1 MGYLIMNKINDRDLT
16 ELSGYWVYQ
25 DLKDNSTIKVN
36 GNKYK
41 VLSTISNNKNKN
53 KNINGSAD
61 IKIFE
66 LLDSNNSPSGQQI
79 ISFEGTNN
87 NESINPKNPLKGKVG
102 DDWLENIKLMDNE
115 KTTTPLLE
123 QNNKF
128 LELYKKKLDDANKL
142 SNSNFYRKYGEKVA
156 KYKNK
161 EVVSEDGNSQG
172 GASAI
177 HQGVEHP
184 EKHIVS
190 TNPAMLPE
198 AIWRNL
204 KQSNF
209 ENIINFHS
217 TNDVLSWLQDPFAKE
232 MPGKRINIR
241 DGVPTLN
248 GLIDS
253 HLGFKREFNS
263 KTNEYKDIPVHK
275 IESVKDTE
283 IKNGKEVKKV
293 ININLDM
300 DGRIPINV
308 WTGDSIAR
316 SGKGKNIKLDIEKL
330 GDLYQ
335 LVTGET
341 STMLQE
347 CVTFLNESFNISQ
360 SENSYFGDRK
370 HKLKQKFKNVIEI
383 DVLENMSRNITSKKN
398 ELFESIDSF
407 MDKIGP
413 IAILVPALNL
423 KPLKWGINKVDS
435 QFQRGIERI
444 HDSIDKIL
452 VKMFKNLDH
461 DLQDGVTEEMM
472 KHLKIVREN
481 IILIK
486 NQNDIYGNQIADI
499 KSIMSYQDATI
510 MDGNLNINYNGQHM
524 VSGKVN
530 LSKYLS
536 RKMTILK
543 NHIDNAVE
551 ELSDYIQKVYN
562 ENFKELVRN
571 INNTTEII
579 KGIIDGLNLLITMLY
594 EKRIIDGLKESSIDR
609 KQFENSIE
617 ELKINL
623 TKWTDFLHDLKAA
636 SPILENHLDDI
647 VKNMK
652 PLIVQMIFEPSHYD
666 DMFIL
671 NTQAH
676 ARLDQMAKQ
685 FEVVCNG
692 LNENEGQAIQT
703 MDQSAS
709 LIRSNLIQVKE
720 QLEKLAVY

>member
-1 MGYLIMNKINDRDLT
+1 
-16 ELSGYWVYQ
+16 
-25 DLKDNSTIKVN
+25 KDNSTIKVN

-41 VLSTISNNKNKN
+41 VLSTISNNKN

-316 SGKGKNIKLDIEKL
+316 SGKGKNIKLDIAKL

>member
-41 VLSTISNNKNKN
+41 VLSTISNNKN

-128 LELYKKKLDDANKL
+128 LELYKKKLGDANKL

-335 LVTGET
+335 LVTEET

>member
-1 MGYLIMNKINDRDLT
+1 MNKINDRDLT

-41 VLSTISNNKNKN
+41 VLSTISNNKN

-579 KGIIDGLNLLITMLY
+579 KVIIDGLNLLITMLY

-676 ARLDQMAKQ
+676 ARLDQMAQQ

>member
-16 ELSGYWVYQ
+16 EFSGYWVYQ

-41 VLSTISNNKNKN
+41 VLSTISNNKN

-142 SNSNFYRKYGEKVA
+142 SNSNFYRKYGERVA

>member
-1 MGYLIMNKINDRDLT
+1 MNKINDRDLT

-41 VLSTISNNKNKN
+41 VLSTISNNKN

-300 DGRIPINV
+300 DGRIPINF

>member
-41 VLSTISNNKNKN
+41 VLSTISNNKN

-316 SGKGKNIKLDIEKL
+316 LGKGKNIKLDIEKL

>member
-41 VLSTISNNKNKN
+41 VLSTISNNKN

-308 WTGDSIAR
+308 WTGDSITR

>member
-25 DLKDNSTIKVN
+25 YLKDNSTIKVN

-41 VLSTISNNKNKN
+41 VLSTISNNKN

>member
-41 VLSTISNNKNKN
+41 VLSTISNNKN

-341 STMLQE
+341 CTMLQE

>member
-1 MGYLIMNKINDRDLT
+1 MNKINDRDLT
-16 ELSGYWVYQ
+16 DLSGYWVYQ

-41 VLSTISNNKNKN
+41 VLSTISNNKN

>member
-41 VLSTISNNKNKN
+41 VLSTISNNKN

-335 LVTGET
+335 LVTEET

-423 KPLKWGINKVDS
+423 KPLKWGINNVDS

>member
-1 MGYLIMNKINDRDLT
+1 MIMNKINDRDLT

-41 VLSTISNNKNKN
+41 VLSTISNNKN

-594 EKRIIDGLKESSIDR
+594 EKRIIDGLKESSI
-609 KQFENSIE
+609 
-617 ELKINL
+617 
-623 TKWTDFLHDLKAA
+623 
-636 SPILENHLDDI
+636 
-647 VKNMK
+647 
-652 PLIVQMIFEPSHYD
+652 
-666 DMFIL
+666 
-671 NTQAH
+671 
-676 ARLDQMAKQ
+676 
-685 FEVVCNG
+685 
-692 LNENEGQAIQT
+692 
-703 MDQSAS
+703 
-709 LIRSNLIQVKE
+709 
-720 QLEKLAVY
+720 

>member
-1 MGYLIMNKINDRDLT
+1 MNKINDRDLT

-53 KNINGSAD
+53 INGSAD

-87 NESINPKNPLKGKVG
+87 NESINPKNTLKGKVG

>member
-1 MGYLIMNKINDRDLT
+1 MNKINDRDLT

-41 VLSTISNNKNKN
+41 VLSTISNNKN

-499 KSIMSYQDATI
+499 KSIMSYQDAAI

>member
-1 MGYLIMNKINDRDLT
+1 MECIVKMNKINDRDLT

-25 DLKDNSTIKVN
+25 DINTNKEIKVN
-36 GNKYK
+36 GKRFMQVDSYNDD
-41 VLSTISNNKNKN
+41 KNRN
-53 KNINGSAD
+53 LNGAAD
-61 IKIFE
+61 IKIYE
-66 LLDSNNSPSGQQI
+66 LLDDKSKPTGQQTI
-79 ISFEGTNN
+79 VYQGTS
-87 NESINPKNPLKGKVG
+87 NEAINPKNPLRSKNIG
-102 DDWLENIKLMDNE
+102 DDWIQNIKLMNDSNMSTQYLNQADE
-115 KTTTPLLE
+115 FSN
-123 QNNKF
+123 Q
-128 LELYKKKLDDANKL
+128 YKKKIEDANKL
-142 SNSNFYRKYGEKVA
+142 SKSEFLRKYNTNPKNYKHKSIVADGGNSEGGAGA
-156 KYKNK
+156 KYH
-161 EVVSEDGNSQG
+161 
-172 GASAI
+172 GAK
-177 HQGVEHP
+177 HQNEN
-184 EKHIVS
+184 IVAF
-190 TNPAMLPE
+190 NPAMLPYASWE
-198 AIWRNL
+198 QYKNSKFKNMI
-204 KQSNF
+204 S
-209 ENIINFHS
+209 FHS
-217 TNDVLSWLQDPFAKE
+217 TNDLLSWLQDPFAKE

-263 KTNEYKDIPVHK
+263 KSNEYKDIPVHK

-316 SGKGKNIKLDIEKL
+316 SGKGENIKLDIEKL

-341 STMLQE
+341 SIMLQE

-383 DVLENMSRNITSKKN
+383 DVLENMSRDITSKKN

-435 QFQRGIERI
+435 QLQSGIERI

-472 KHLKIVREN
+472 KHLKIVSEN
-481 IILIK
+481 IVLIK

-647 VKNMK
+647 VRNMK
-652 PLIVQMIFEPSHYD
+652 PLIVNQIFEPSHYD

-676 ARLDQMAKQ
+676 ARLDQMAQQ

>member
-41 VLSTISNNKNKN
+41 VLSTISNNKN

-248 GLIDS
+248 ELIDS

>member
-1 MGYLIMNKINDRDLT
+1 MNKINDRDLT

-53 KNINGSAD
+53 INESAD

-316 SGKGKNIKLDIEKL
+316 SGKGENIKLDIEKL

>member
-53 KNINGSAD
+53 INESAD

-128 LELYKKKLDDANKL
+128 FELYKKKLDDANKL

-316 SGKGKNIKLDIEKL
+316 SGKGENIKLDIEKL

>member
-1 MGYLIMNKINDRDLT
+1 MNKINDRDLT

-41 VLSTISNNKNKN
+41 VLSTISNNKN

-102 DDWLENIKLMDNE
+102 DDWLENNKLMDNE

>member
-1 MGYLIMNKINDRDLT
+1 MNKINDRDLT

-41 VLSTISNNKNKN
+41 VLSTISNNKN

-383 DVLENMSRNITSKKN
+383 DVLENISRNITSKKN

>member
-41 VLSTISNNKNKN
+41 VLSTISNNKN

-330 GDLYQ
+330 GDLYL

-623 TKWTDFLHDLKAA
+623 TKWTNFLHDLKAA

>member
-1 MGYLIMNKINDRDLT
+1 
-16 ELSGYWVYQ
+16 
-25 DLKDNSTIKVN
+25 
-36 GNKYK
+36 
-41 VLSTISNNKNKN
+41 
-53 KNINGSAD
+53 
-61 IKIFE
+61 
-66 LLDSNNSPSGQQI
+66 
-79 ISFEGTNN
+79 
-87 NESINPKNPLKGKVG
+87 LKGKVG
-102 DDWLENIKLMDNE
+102 DYWLEHFKLMDNE

-128 LELYKKKLDDANKL
+128 FELYKKKLDDSNKS
-142 SNSNFYRKYGEKVA
+142 SNSNFYRKYGDKVA

>member
-41 VLSTISNNKNKN
+41 VLSTISNNKN

-444 HDSIDKIL
+444 YDSIDKIL

>member
-1 MGYLIMNKINDRDLT
+1 MNKINDRDLT

-41 VLSTISNNKNKN
+41 VLSTISNNKN

-543 NHIDNAVE
+543 NHIDNDVE

>member
-41 VLSTISNNKNKN
+41 VLSTISNNKN

-335 LVTGET
+335 LVTEET

-499 KSIMSYQDATI
+499 KSIISYQDATI

>member
-1 MGYLIMNKINDRDLT
+1 MNKINDRDLT

-41 VLSTISNNKNKN
+41 VLSTISNNKN

-360 SENSYFGDRK
+360 SENSYFRDRK

>member
-1 MGYLIMNKINDRDLT
+1 MNKINDRDLT

-41 VLSTISNNKNKN
+41 VLSTISNNKN

-499 KSIMSYQDATI
+499 KSIMFYQDATI

-676 ARLDQMAKQ
+676 ARLDQMAQQ

>member
-41 VLSTISNNKNKN
+41 VLSTISNNKN

-347 CVTFLNESFNISQ
+347 CVTFLNKSFNISQ

>member
-1 MGYLIMNKINDRDLT
+1 MNKINDRDLT

-41 VLSTISNNKNKN
+41 VLSTISNNKN

-128 LELYKKKLDDANKL
+128 LELYKKKLGDANKL

-335 LVTGET
+335 LVTEET

>member
-1 MGYLIMNKINDRDLT
+1 MNKINDRDLT

-41 VLSTISNNKNKN
+41 VLSTISNNKN

-177 HQGVEHP
+177 HQGVEHH

>member
-1 MGYLIMNKINDRDLT
+1 MNKINDRDLT

-41 VLSTISNNKNKN
+41 VLSTISNNKN

-481 IILIK
+481 IIIIK

>member
-1 MGYLIMNKINDRDLT
+1 MKMNKINDRDLT

-41 VLSTISNNKNKN
+41 VLSTISNNKN

>member
-1 MGYLIMNKINDRDLT
+1 MNKINDRDLT

-41 VLSTISNNKNKN
+41 VLSTISNNKN

-676 ARLDQMAKQ
+676 ARIDQMAKQ

>member
-1 MGYLIMNKINDRDLT
+1 MNKINDRDLT

-41 VLSTISNNKNKN
+41 VLSTISNNKN

-709 LIRSNLIQVKE
+709 LIRSNSIQVKE

>member
-41 VLSTISNNKNKN
+41 VLSTISNNKN

-102 DDWLENIKLMDNE
+102 DDWLENIKSMDNE

>member
-1 MGYLIMNKINDRDLT
+1 
-16 ELSGYWVYQ
+16 
-25 DLKDNSTIKVN
+25 
-36 GNKYK
+36 
-41 VLSTISNNKNKN
+41 
-53 KNINGSAD
+53 INGSAD

>member
-41 VLSTISNNKNKN
+41 VLSTISNNKN

-253 HLGFKREFNS
+253 YLGFKREFNS

-335 LVTGET
+335 LVTEET

>member
-41 VLSTISNNKNKN
+41 VLSTISNNKN

-177 HQGVEHP
+177 HQDVEHP

-335 LVTGET
+335 LVTEET

>member
-1 MGYLIMNKINDRDLT
+1 MNKINDRDLT

-41 VLSTISNNKNKN
+41 VLSTISNNKN

-524 VSGKVN
+524 VSDKVN